1 MKTLIKN
8 VRALLPDGTTPL
20 TNIMIDRDK
29 IAAIGEVPDG
39 FRAAKVIDGTGK
51 FAVPGFIN
59 AHTHAS
65 MTLFRSYADDM
76 NLMDWLNN
84 MIWPAEAKMQE
95 EDIYWGAMLAAV
107 EMIEGGTKNRIREV
121 GGRQIFEHGYDGTSV
136 RGIMLEVG
144 GEVGLFYYYYK
155 TKDELFTDVLD
166 HFFEP
171 YRKDFEALAA
181 EAKEKP
187 YRALL
192 RFFSYIKREVR
203 AFRAKYEGNMH
214 RTVRWAIREQTLT
227 VIEPYIEDIIRTL
240 MTCGAKPTMDPHTMA
255 IFLAHGLGSCILH
268 EDADWVDEATDDMR
282 RTVNLI
288 MGLSEE
294 ESRKMFEDA
303 DGKANAPAAVEGE
316 KENEM

>member
-1 MKTLIKN
+1 MARK
-8 VRALLPDGTTPL
+8 
-20 TNIMIDRDK
+20 
-29 IAAIGEVPDG
+29 
-39 FRAAKVIDGTGK
+39 
-51 FAVPGFIN
+51 
-59 AHTHAS
+59 
-65 MTLFRSYADDM
+65 
-76 NLMDWLNN
+76 
-84 MIWPAEAKMQE
+84 Q
-95 EDIYWGAMLAAV
+95 
-107 EMIEGGTKNRIREV
+107 MIEGGTKNRIREV

-171 YRKDFEALAA
+171 YRKDLEALVA

-214 RTVRWAIREQTLT
+214 RTV
-227 VIEPYIEDIIRTL
+227 
-240 MTCGAKPTMDPHTMA
+240 
-255 IFLAHGLGSCILH
+255 
-268 EDADWVDEATDDMR
+268 
-282 RTVNLI
+282 NLI

-303 DGKANAPAAVEGE
+303 DGKASAPAAMEGE

>member
-1 MKTLIKN
+1 MARK
-8 VRALLPDGTTPL
+8 
-20 TNIMIDRDK
+20 
-29 IAAIGEVPDG
+29 
-39 FRAAKVIDGTGK
+39 
-51 FAVPGFIN
+51 
-59 AHTHAS
+59 
-65 MTLFRSYADDM
+65 
-76 NLMDWLNN
+76 
-84 MIWPAEAKMQE
+84 Q
-95 EDIYWGAMLAAV
+95 
-107 EMIEGGTKNRIREV
+107 MIEGGTKNRIREV

-214 RTVRWAIREQTLT
+214 AHDLRREADDGPAHHGHFPRARPGELHPARGCRLGGRGDGRYAPHGQ
-227 VIEPYIEDIIRTL
+227 PHH
-240 MTCGAKPTMDPHTMA
+240 GAQRGGVPQN
-255 IFLAHGLGSCILH
+255 
-268 EDADWVDEATDDMR
+268 V
-282 RTVNLI
+282 
-288 MGLSEE
+288 
-294 ESRKMFEDA
+294 
-303 DGKANAPAAVEGE
+303 
-316 KENEM
+316 

>member
-1 MKTLIKN
+1 MARK
-8 VRALLPDGTTPL
+8 
-20 TNIMIDRDK
+20 
-29 IAAIGEVPDG
+29 
-39 FRAAKVIDGTGK
+39 
-51 FAVPGFIN
+51 
-59 AHTHAS
+59 
-65 MTLFRSYADDM
+65 
-76 NLMDWLNN
+76 
-84 MIWPAEAKMQE
+84 Q
-95 EDIYWGAMLAAV
+95 
-107 EMIEGGTKNRIREV
+107 MIEGGTKNRIREV

-144 GEVGLFYYYYK
+144 GEVGLFYNYYK

-171 YRKDFEALAA
+171 YRKDLEALAA

-187 YRALL
+187 YRVLL
-192 RFFSYIKREVR
+192 RFFSCIKREVR

>member
-1 MKTLIKN
+1 MARK
-8 VRALLPDGTTPL
+8 
-20 TNIMIDRDK
+20 
-29 IAAIGEVPDG
+29 
-39 FRAAKVIDGTGK
+39 
-51 FAVPGFIN
+51 
-59 AHTHAS
+59 
-65 MTLFRSYADDM
+65 
-76 NLMDWLNN
+76 
-84 MIWPAEAKMQE
+84 Q
-95 EDIYWGAMLAAV
+95 
-107 EMIEGGTKNRIREV
+107 MIEGGTKNRIREV
-121 GGRQIFEHGYDGTSV
+121 GGRQIFEHGYDGTS
-136 RGIMLEVG
+136 
-144 GEVGLFYYYYK
+144 
-155 TKDELFTDVLD
+155 
-166 HFFEP
+166 
-171 YRKDFEALAA
+171 
-181 EAKEKP
+181 
-187 YRALL
+187 L

-303 DGKANAPAAVEGE
+303 DGKANAPAAMEGE

>member
-1 MKTLIKN
+1 MCSTTSSSPTGRTL
-8 VRALLPDGTTPL
+8 RRLPP
-20 TNIMIDRDK
+20 RRRRSP
-29 IAAIGEVPDG
+29 IG
-39 FRAAKVIDGTGK
+39 RCCA
-51 FAVPGFIN
+51 
-59 AHTHAS
+59 
-65 MTLFRSYADDM
+65 
-76 NLMDWLNN
+76 
-84 MIWPAEAKMQE
+84 
-95 EDIYWGAMLAAV
+95 
-107 EMIEGGTKNRIREV
+107 
-121 GGRQIFEHGYDGTSV
+121 
-136 RGIMLEVG
+136 
-144 GEVGLFYYYYK
+144 
-155 TKDELFTDVLD
+155 
-166 HFFEP
+166 
-171 YRKDFEALAA
+171 
-181 EAKEKP
+181 
-187 YRALL
+187 
-192 RFFSYIKREVR
+192 FFSYIKREVR

-303 DGKANAPAAVEGE
+303 DGKANAPAAMEGE

>member
-1 MKTLIKN
+1 MARK
-8 VRALLPDGTTPL
+8 
-20 TNIMIDRDK
+20 
-29 IAAIGEVPDG
+29 
-39 FRAAKVIDGTGK
+39 
-51 FAVPGFIN
+51 
-59 AHTHAS
+59 
-65 MTLFRSYADDM
+65 
-76 NLMDWLNN
+76 
-84 MIWPAEAKMQE
+84 Q
-95 EDIYWGAMLAAV
+95 
-107 EMIEGGTKNRIREV
+107 MIEGGTKNRIREV

-171 YRKDFEALAA
+171 YRKDL
-181 EAKEKP
+181 
-187 YRALL
+187 
-192 RFFSYIKREVR
+192 
-203 AFRAKYEGNMH
+203 
-214 RTVRWAIREQTLT
+214 
-227 VIEPYIEDIIRTL
+227 
-240 MTCGAKPTMDPHTMA
+240 
-255 IFLAHGLGSCILH
+255 LH

-303 DGKANAPAAVEGE
+303 DGKANAPAAMEGE

>member
-1 MKTLIKN
+1 MARK
-8 VRALLPDGTTPL
+8 
-20 TNIMIDRDK
+20 
-29 IAAIGEVPDG
+29 
-39 FRAAKVIDGTGK
+39 
-51 FAVPGFIN
+51 
-59 AHTHAS
+59 
-65 MTLFRSYADDM
+65 
-76 NLMDWLNN
+76 
-84 MIWPAEAKMQE
+84 Q
-95 EDIYWGAMLAAV
+95 
-107 EMIEGGTKNRIREV
+107 MIEGGTKNRIREV

-166 HFFEP
+166 HFFES
-171 YRKDFEALAA
+171 YRKDLEALAA

-227 VIEPYIEDIIRTL
+227 VIEPYIEDIIRT
-240 MTCGAKPTMDPHTMA
+240 
-255 IFLAHGLGSCILH
+255 
-268 EDADWVDEATDDMR
+268 
-282 RTVNLI
+282 VNLI

-316 KENEM
+316 KKNEM

>member
-1 MKTLIKN
+1 
-8 VRALLPDGTTPL
+8 
-20 TNIMIDRDK
+20 
-29 IAAIGEVPDG
+29 
-39 FRAAKVIDGTGK
+39 
-51 FAVPGFIN
+51 
-59 AHTHAS
+59 
-65 MTLFRSYADDM
+65 
-76 NLMDWLNN
+76 
-84 MIWPAEAKMQE
+84 
-95 EDIYWGAMLAAV
+95 
-107 EMIEGGTKNRIREV
+107 
-121 GGRQIFEHGYDGTSV
+121 
-136 RGIMLEVG
+136 MLEVG

-171 YRKDFEALAA
+171 YRKDLEALAA

-255 IFLAHGLGSCILH
+255 IFLAHGLGSCILGWL
-268 EDADWVDEATDDMR
+268 DDEKLR
-282 RTVNLI
+282 SVC
-288 MGLSEE
+288 GLS
-294 ESRKMFEDA
+294 
-303 DGKANAPAAVEGE
+303 APVRLVITLGYPGE
-316 KENEM
+316 KDQPREKKRKALSELAVFLDE

>member
-1 MKTLIKN
+1 MARK
-8 VRALLPDGTTPL
+8 
-20 TNIMIDRDK
+20 
-29 IAAIGEVPDG
+29 
-39 FRAAKVIDGTGK
+39 
-51 FAVPGFIN
+51 
-59 AHTHAS
+59 
-65 MTLFRSYADDM
+65 
-76 NLMDWLNN
+76 
-84 MIWPAEAKMQE
+84 Q
-95 EDIYWGAMLAAV
+95 
-107 EMIEGGTKNRIREV
+107 MIEGGTKNRIREV

-187 YRALL
+187 
-192 RFFSYIKREVR
+192 
-203 AFRAKYEGNMH
+203 
-214 RTVRWAIREQTLT
+214 
-227 VIEPYIEDIIRTL
+227 
-240 MTCGAKPTMDPHTMA
+240 TMDPHTMA

-303 DGKANAPAAVEGE
+303 DGKANAPAAMEGE

>member
-1 MKTLIKN
+1 MCS
-8 VRALLPDGTTPL
+8 TTSSSP
-20 TNIMIDRDK
+20 
-29 IAAIGEVPDG
+29 
-39 FRAAKVIDGTGK
+39 TG
-51 FAVPGFIN
+51 
-59 AHTHAS
+59 
-65 MTLFRSYADDM
+65 RS
-76 NLMDWLNN
+76 L
-84 MIWPAEAKMQE
+84 
-95 EDIYWGAMLAAV
+95 
-107 EMIEGGTKNRIREV
+107 
-121 GGRQIFEHGYDGTSV
+121 
-136 RGIMLEVG
+136 
-144 GEVGLFYYYYK
+144 
-155 TKDELFTDVLD
+155 
-166 HFFEP
+166 
-171 YRKDFEALAA
+171 EALGRRGEGEALSGAA
-181 EAKEKP
+181 
-187 YRALL
+187 AL
-192 RFFSYIKREVR
+192 FSYIKREVR

-268 EDADWVDEATDDMR
+268 EDADWVDEATDNMR

>member
-1 MKTLIKN
+1 MARK
-8 VRALLPDGTTPL
+8 
-20 TNIMIDRDK
+20 
-29 IAAIGEVPDG
+29 
-39 FRAAKVIDGTGK
+39 
-51 FAVPGFIN
+51 
-59 AHTHAS
+59 
-65 MTLFRSYADDM
+65 
-76 NLMDWLNN
+76 
-84 MIWPAEAKMQE
+84 Q
-95 EDIYWGAMLAAV
+95 
-107 EMIEGGTKNRIREV
+107 MIEGGTKNRIREV

-171 YRKDFEALAA
+171 YRKDLEALAA

-203 AFRAKYEGNMH
+203 AFRAKYEGNM
-214 RTVRWAIREQTLT
+214 
-227 VIEPYIEDIIRTL
+227 
-240 MTCGAKPTMDPHTMA
+240 
-255 IFLAHGLGSCILH
+255 
-268 EDADWVDEATDDMR
+268 R

-303 DGKANAPAAVEGE
+303 DGKANAPAAMEGE